1 VGDIDSAFD
10 DSSVPEPSV
19 RSRVVMVVIGVVT
32 LIVFF
37 VVFVSA
43 FHTLS
48 QLMSV
53 TGALGR

>member
-19 RSRVVMVVIGVVT
+19 RSRVVMVVIGVIT
-32 LIVFF
+32 LVVFF
-37 VVFVSA
+37 VVFFSA

-53 TGALGR
+53 VGPASR

>member
-1 VGDIDSAFD
+1 MGDIDSAFD

-43 FHTLS
+43 FHNLS

-53 TGALGR
+53 MGALGR